1 VSGSRRAAKIAAGVA
16 LAFASIPCASP
27 AAADDA
33 PAARAAMGDDMR
45 GYYAGER
52 NSAYVVGGLGVA
64 ALGGGGALVTRDGDF
79 ARGMGWALVSIGA
92 IDVVG
97 AIFYTFQV
105 SSQVDRYESL
115 LAHDPGEY
123 KRVEYDHIS
132 GTTSRFVG
140 YKLGELGLVL
150 TGAGIATYGFSS
162 NRDAWKGAGIGVAA
176 MALPVLVIDTING
189 ARAAR
194 YRDSV
199 HDFRPTI
206 AIEPG
211 VSGQPWSFAVGGRF

>member
-1 VSGSRRAAKIAAGVA
+1 M
-16 LAFASIPCASP
+16 FHASP

-33 PAARAAMGDDMR
+33 PAARATIGDDMR

-52 NSAYVVGGLGVA
+52 NSAYVVGGLGVL
-64 ALGGGGALVTRDGDF
+64 ALGGGSALVTRNNDF
-79 ARGMGWALVSIGA
+79 ARGMGWAFLSIGA
-92 IDVVG
+92 IDVIG
-97 AIFYTFQV
+97 AVFYAFQV
-105 SSQVDRYESL
+105 RAQVEHYETL
-115 LAHDPGEY
+115 LAHDPADY

-132 GTTSRFVG
+132 GTTSRFLG

-150 TGAGIATYGFSS
+150 TGAGIATYGFAS

-194 YRDSV
+194 YRDNV
-199 HDFRPTI
+199 HDFQPTV
-206 AIEPG
+206 AVQPG
-211 VSGQPWSFAVGGRF
+211 VSGQPWSLAVSGRF